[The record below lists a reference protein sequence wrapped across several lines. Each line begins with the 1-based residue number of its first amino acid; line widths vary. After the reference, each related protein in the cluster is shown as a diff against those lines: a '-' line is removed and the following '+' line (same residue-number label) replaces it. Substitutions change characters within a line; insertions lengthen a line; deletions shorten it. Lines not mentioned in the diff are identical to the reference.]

1 MARGD
6 FNENKDINRYL
17 ANQGRAP
24 RSHLDWDTFRKVGQ
38 PGTYQAPP
46 GGATQ
51 FRPTQAGV
59 GSPNYTSATSNYNM
73 FDGSVGQAIG
83 NIAVKGLEKLAG
95 RRGKDND
102 KIDSD
107 SSGGSAS
114 SGNGTDMVDDGSM
127 SGGAP
132 RGSNRSQNASITT
145 PSGSRGSRRSRRGDF
160 GQMTQQYGIQMV
172 QGNDNYGTVQ
182 GNMGGANVGSGDYD
196 NSFQSKNSGGVQQSN
211 VGNNNSGTQY
221 FGGRNNGGGGNPT
234 TPQTPPPGAPPGGGG
249 TPPGGGGGT
258 PPGGGGG
265 TPPGTPTA
273 IGGGTYPTP
282 TRPPIKVG
290 GPNNPG
296 QPPALPP
303 GPQRPM
309 LPVGQGGGQGPSTYG
324 NTDGVA
330 GAQETKDIARQN
342 KITELATGG
351 ATEGERDAA
360 GTALNNIGLQSN
372 VNPANQRAAGD
383 QTPPMLAGY
392 ENMKEVAPQ
401 QNTRFGDMGMGIPA
415 NAPNGGGMPQQ
426 YSRMQGA
433 VPAQY
438 QAPGRTYD
446 QSNTEMRSNN
456 PSPFHGTGEAPA
468 GLPAQYGAMQGAL
481 RMNPQNYNV
490 GSKTGS
496 PAPARPT
503 QNQVAWPEG
512 SQAAAN
518 NAPAT
523 APAKKT
529 GGRKATAPKSQAKTT
544 EGPKSVSAKKEP
556 AAKKAAGSKATA
568 KPKEKK

>member
-6 FNENKDINRYL
+6 FNSNFNPNRDINRYL
-17 ANQGRAP
+17 SEQGRAP

-46 GGATQ
+46 GSTSEFQ
-51 FRPTQAGV
+51 GV
-59 GSPNYTSATSNYNM
+59 RGGGGGPNYDSGVNHYNM
-73 FDGSVGQAIG
+73 FTGLNDTIEKTVGGIATWAAGKYRDSRDG
-83 NIAVKGLEKLAG
+83 
-95 RRGKDND
+95 
-102 KIDSD
+102 KIDND

-132 RGSNRSQNASITT
+132 GGSNRSQNASITT

-160 GQMTQQYGIQMV
+160 GQMTQQLGITMV

-182 GNMGGANVGSGDYD
+182 GNMGGANVGNGDYD

-221 FGGRNNGGGGNPT
+221 FGGRNNGGPGNPT
-234 TPQTPPPGAPPGGGG
+234 TPQTTTPPPG
-249 TPPGGGGGT
+249 GGGGGT
-258 PPGGGGG
+258 PPGGGDDDSV
-265 TPPGTPTA
+265 TFVDP
-273 IGGGTYPTP
+273 PTP

-290 GPNNPG
+290 PPGSPNGGG

-303 GPQRPM
+303 GPQRPA
-309 LPVGQGGGQGPSTYG
+309 LPVGRGNGQGPSTYG
-324 NTDGVA
+324 NTDGVE
-330 GAQETKDIARQN
+330 GAQETKELARQD

-360 GTALNNIGLQSN
+360 GTALNKRGIQSN
-372 VNPANQRAAGD
+372 VNPASQRGAGD

-426 YSRMQGA
+426 YGRMQGA
-433 VPAQY
+433 VPSQY
-438 QAPGRTYD
+438 QTPGRTYD
-446 QSNTEMRSNN
+446 QPNNTIRENN

-468 GLPAQYGAMQGAL
+468 GLPAQYGAMQGAV
-481 RMNPQNYNV
+481 RANPQNYNV

-496 PAPARPT
+496 PLPARPT

-518 NAPAT
+518 NPAPAP
-523 APAKKT
+523 AAKKAG
-529 GGRKATAPKSQAKTT
+529 GGRKAAAPKTT
-544 EGPKSVSAKKEP
+544 EGPKSVSAKKAP
-556 AAKKAAGSKATA
+556 AAKKAAGTKTTA
-568 KPKEKK
+568 KSKEKK

>member
-17 ANQGRAP
+17 AEQGRAP

-46 GGATQ
+46 GSASRFQ
-51 FRPTQAGV
+51 PTQAGV
-59 GSPNYTSATSNYNM
+59 GAPDYNSGKSNYNM

-83 NIAVKGLEKLAG
+83 NLAVKGIAKLA
-95 RRGKDND
+95 RRRDND
-102 KIDSD
+102 KIDND
-107 SSGGSAS
+107 GSGSSAS
-114 SGNGTDMVDDGSM
+114 SGNGTDMADGTDGDM
-127 SGGAP
+127 TGGGMP
-132 RGSNRSQNASITT
+132 GRSNRSQNASITT
-145 PSGSRGSRRSRRGDF
+145 PSSSRGSRRSRRGDF
-160 GQMTQQYGIQMV
+160 GQISQQYGINMV
-172 QGNDNYGTVQ
+172 QCNHKYGTVY
-182 GNMGGANVGSGDYD
+182 GNMGGANVGGGDYD
-196 NSFQSKNSGGVQQSN
+196 NSFQSKNSGGNQTAFS
-211 VGNNNSGTQY
+211 GNNNSGPVNINSGGP
-221 FGGRNNGGGGNPT
+221 FGGGPD
-234 TPQTPPPGAPPGGGG
+234 TPQGPTSPPDGPSGPGGPTGV
-249 TPPGGGGGT
+249 TMVDPPIT
-258 PPGGGGG
+258 S
-265 TPPGTPTA
+265 
-273 IGGGTYPTP
+273 
-282 TRPPIKVG
+282 RPPIKVG

-303 GPQRPM
+303 GPSGPRAIGP
-309 LPVGQGGGQGPSTYG
+309 GNGQGPSTYG
-324 NTDGVA
+324 NTEGVQ
-330 GAQETKDIARQN
+330 GAQETKELARQD

-351 ATEGERDAA
+351 ATQGERDAA
-360 GTALNNIGLQSN
+360 GTALNSRGIQSN
-372 VNPANQRAAGD
+372 VNPASQRGAGD

-392 ENMKEVAPQ
+392 ENMKETAPQ

-518 NAPAT
+518 NAPAA
-523 APAKKT
+523 APAKKA
-529 GGRKATAPKSQAKTT
+529 GGRKAAAPKAQTKTV
-544 EGPKSVSAKKEP
+544 EGPKNP
-556 AAKKAAGSKATA
+556 AAKKAAGTKSTA